1 MSYCVLYLN
10 SHNTIVKK
18 NFTLTSLILT
28 ALVALM
34 FTSCKKEGAADS
46 NEILVGHFASMT
58 GQTATFGQS
67 ADKGIL
73 LAVDEINAAG
83 GVLGKKIKIIT
94 EDDQSKAE
102 DATKAVQKLINRDK
116 VVALLGEVASTRSK
130 AGGPIAQQNKIPM
143 ISPASTNEDV
153 TKIGDYIFRI
163 CFIDPFQGEAI
174 AQFSMKSLS
183 AKRAAILLDT
193 KQDYSI
199 GLADAFRKTF
209 KANGGEIVSE
219 QSYSSGDKDFR
230 AALTSIRSSN
240 PDVIF
245 VPGYYSELSLIVRQA
260 RELGLNV
267 PLLGGDGWDSEELT
281 KGAEAEFNNTY
292 FSNHFSA
299 EDPDPAVQSF
309 ITKYKAKYN
318 SNPDAMS
325 ALGYDAALILADAM
339 KRAGTTEGAKLRD
352 AIAATKDFSGITG
365 KITINAERNAEKPL
379 TILQIVDGKFKFAQR
394 IGSKGEA
401 LTEFKPAA
409 TAAAPAK

>member
-1 MSYCVLYLN
+1 M
-10 SHNTIVKK
+10 KK
-18 NFTLTSLILT
+18 NFTFTTLIFT
-28 ALVALM
+28 ALFALM
-34 FTSCKKEGAADS
+34 LTSCKKEGGEAAG

-73 LAVDEINAAG
+73 LAVDEINGGG

-163 CFIDPFQGEAI
+163 CFIDPFQGEAM

-219 QSYSSGDKDFR
+219 QAYSSGDKDFR

-245 VPGYYSELSLIVRQA
+245 IPGYYSELSLIVRQA
-260 RELGLNV
+260 RELGINV
-267 PLLGGDGWDSEELT
+267 PLMGGDGWDSEELT

-299 EDPDPAVQSF
+299 EDPDPAVQNF

-318 SNPDAMS
+318 ANPDAMS

-339 KRAGTTEGAKLRD
+339 KRAGATDGAKLRD

-365 KITINAERNAEKPL
+365 KITINGERNAEKPL

-394 IGSKGEA
+394 IGAHGEP

-409 TAAAPAK
+409 TAPAGHK